1 MIVLKKILFTFYSYE
16 LFVLKNTRTVL
27 REKIR
32 IPTNRLYR
40 DRLLFLTQSVS
51 DEIANQLVGLMVF
64 LNAEDDSKDM
74 YLYINCPGGSVFP
87 GISIYDGMQFVV
99 PDVHTIGMGLAASM
113 GSFILMGGEVTKR
126 IAFPHALR

>member
-1 MIVLKKILFTFYSYE
+1 
-16 LFVLKNTRTVL
+16 
-27 REKIR
+27 
-32 IPTNRLYR
+32 
-40 DRLLFLTQSVS
+40 LFLTQSVS

-64 LNAEDDSKDM
+64 LNAEDDSKEM

-126 IAFPHALR
+126 IAFPHASRR

>member
-1 MIVLKKILFTFYSYE
+1 MPARFLGRFLYKE
-16 LFVLKNTRTVL
+16 LTNP
-27 REKIR
+27 I
-32 IPTNRLYR
+32 NRLYR

-99 PDVHTIGMGLAASM
+99 PNVHTIGMGLAASM
-113 GSFILMGGEVTKR
+113 GSFILMGGEETQR
-126 IAFPHALR
+126 IAFPHASRR

>member
-1 MIVLKKILFTFYSYE
+1 MIILKRKVFTCYSYE
-16 LFVLKNTRTVL
+16 LFVSKNTRTVL
-27 REKIR
+27 RENKIP
-32 IPTNRLYR
+32 INRLYR

>member
-1 MIVLKKILFTFYSYE
+1 
-16 LFVLKNTRTVL
+16 VLKNACKVL
-27 REKIR
+27 REMI
-32 IPTNRLYR
+32 INQYNPINRLYR
-40 DRLLFLTQSVS
+40 DRLLFLAQSVN
-51 DEIANQLVGLMVF
+51 DELANQLVGLMVF

-87 GISIYDGMQFVV
+87 GISVYDGMQFVV